1 MVHLDPKGTTQIDP
15 NWVVRHQGKELVQ
28 TANSDPGLAV
38 GEQCTY
44 VSFCFLKIFET
55 PFKCAE
61 SCECNTCS
69 PHHRFWWVQRCGL
82 QWNDVR
88 EHRQRWRLCRLCF
101 WLPVE
106 WALLR
111 CDVEAD
117 HTDLLGGQ
125 TIQGVWHFWGFTQ
138 SCELDHWHWRIPQE
152 CFVAHGQHSRTGGLR
167 SKCKVVCY
175 NACISIDFSVVNYF
189 TKGADPVAWPQK
201 HWLEGLHSLQV
212 ASHPQTKDRVYKVWS
227 TDDHNR
233 KAHVFMSLITGLL

>member
-1 MVHLDPKGTTQIDP
+1 MFML
-15 NWVVRHQGKELVQ
+15 
-28 TANSDPGLAV
+28 
-38 GEQCTY
+38 
-44 VSFCFLKIFET
+44 FKIFET

-61 SCECNTCS
+61 LCECNTCS
-69 PHHRFWWVQRCGL
+69 PHHRFWWVQRCGF

-125 TIQGVWHFWGFTQ
+125 TIQGVWHLWGFTQ

-189 TKGADPVAWPQK
+189 FKVRTLWHDPKNIGW
-201 HWLEGLHSLQV
+201 
-212 ASHPQTKDRVYKVWS
+212 KDYTAYRWHLIHRPKTGFIRYEVQ
-227 TDDHNR
+227 
-233 KAHVFMSLITGLL
+233 LITTGKPMFFCLWLQASFKSLDDMQLFSLKTLKHGSFSCVFQGSGLWRQTDYGWLGTNLW